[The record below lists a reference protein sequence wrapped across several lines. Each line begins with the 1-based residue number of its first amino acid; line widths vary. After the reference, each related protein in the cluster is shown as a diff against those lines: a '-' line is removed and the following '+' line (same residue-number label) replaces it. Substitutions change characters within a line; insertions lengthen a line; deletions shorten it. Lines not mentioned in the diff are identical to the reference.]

1 MVAALT
7 GSPRRGLCIG
17 VIAEDQTDGKTLR
30 VLLQKLCG
38 SGTSVLI
45 RADSGGGSIIRKGT
59 RWMADLGREGCSAV
73 IIVHDLDR
81 DSQTGRL
88 RDETALRARLE
99 QLEPPRGISRYIC
112 IPVEELEAWF
122 WADEKVLCQVA
133 RRPVNAKTRPEMLRQ
148 PKEAL
153 LRLSR
158 DAGKKPRYATND
170 NPDLAEHLDLE
181 LCAQRCP
188 SFHKLREFVATLHS

>member
-1 MVAALT
+1 MAAALT
-7 GSPRRGLCIG
+7 GSSRSCLCIG
-17 VIAEDQTDGKTLR
+17 VIAEDQTDGQTLR

-38 SGTSVLI
+38 SGTRVPI
-45 RADSGGGSIIRKGT
+45 RADSGGGSIVRKGT

-88 RDETALRARLE
+88 RDEGALRARLE
-99 QLEPPRGISRYIC
+99 QLQPPRGVSRYIC

-133 RRPVNAKTRPEMLRQ
+133 RGPVKAQTRPETLRQ
-148 PKEAL
+148 PKEEL
-153 LRLSR
+153 MRRSR
-158 DAGKKPRYATND
+158 DAGNKPRYATND
-170 NPDLAEHLDLE
+170 NPRLALHLDIE
-181 LCAQRCP
+181 LCAKRCP
-188 SFHKLREFVATLHS
+188 SFHKLREFVTAL